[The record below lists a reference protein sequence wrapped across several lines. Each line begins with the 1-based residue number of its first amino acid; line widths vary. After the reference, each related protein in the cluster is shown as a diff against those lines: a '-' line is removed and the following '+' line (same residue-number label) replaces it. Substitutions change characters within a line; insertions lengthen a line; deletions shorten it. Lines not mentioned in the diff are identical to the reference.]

1 MDGGRE
7 GWMDIIIIIFIV
19 IGALLAEVTAVI
31 TVVVV
36 QHTGEGL
43 NIVSTKSHGL
53 IPVQTL
59 QCGVSSSL
67 CASIGFPP
75 NPNSLN
81 EFS

>member
-1 MDGGRE
+1 
-7 GWMDIIIIIFIV
+7 MDIIITTFII

-53 IPVQTL
+53 IPVQTI
-59 QCGVSSSL
+59 QWGVSCSL
-67 CASIGFPP
+67 CAYIGFQP
-75 NPNSLN
+75 NPKS
-81 EFS
+81 